1 MSPHQHKA
9 EVYLAMIVNYLIALI
24 AAIQWALV
32 LDWMTKAVTLC
43 IAIIG
48 FLYMRM
54 RHKQD
59 MKNKKIEEDNLRLTN
74 ENLQQQQYQL
84 LAKNKLLNTIN
95 KQTEQTEEKDDLH

>member
-1 MSPHQHKA
+1 
-9 EVYLAMIVNYLIALI
+9 
-24 AAIQWALV
+24 
-32 LDWMTKAVTLC
+32 
-43 IAIIG
+43 
-48 FLYMRM
+48 MRM